1 MIEKYDN
8 KGNQFFIEVIP
19 DINDEGEWLGRYNLA
34 INVRRT
40 NINDD
45 SFFALENICQ
55 MACAALS
62 LMEEDIKLRNRVHS
76 FLQTPD
82 EKNTAKNKDVKIA
95 VDNTYKNVINVNFK
109 GENDNK

>member
-19 DINDEGEWLGRYNLA
+19 DIDDEGEWLGRYNLA

-45 SFFALENICQ
+45 SFFCTRKYMSNGLC
-55 MACAALS
+55 S
-62 LMEEDIKLRNRVHS
+62 IKFNGRR
-76 FLQTPD
+76 
-82 EKNTAKNKDVKIA
+82 
-95 VDNTYKNVINVNFK
+95 YKVT
-109 GENDNK
+109 